1 MGNLAGIVD
10 TTTITRRCAMST
22 ETTAPRTTDEAP
34 SEEAILRRAR
44 GEVEDPIH
52 KVSYTFRRE
61 GSDLWVYTWMEDGA
75 NLPEHYHP
83 SLEEHWETV
92 EGAARVKLD
101 GVWRDLVA
109 ADGPV
114 LVARNVRHELRN
126 ESGGPTRMR
135 TRVTPAGRLEDFL
148 TESARAAREGLYN
161 ARNLPTS
168 FHGATWLADFALRFR
183 DETVMASP
191 PPALQRLTLPLLA
204 RFGRRS

>member
-1 MGNLAGIVD
+1 
-10 TTTITRRCAMST
+10 MST
-22 ETTAPRTTDEAP
+22 ETTAPRTSDEAR
-34 SEEAILRRAR
+34 SEEAILSRDR

-75 NLPEHYHP
+75 NLPEHFHP
-83 SLEEHWETV
+83 TLEEHWETV

-101 GVWRDLVA
+101 GVWRDLVP

-114 LVARNVRHELRN
+114 LVGRNVRHELSN
-126 ESGGPTRMR
+126 ESGAPTRMR

-168 FHGATWLADFALRFR
+168 FRGATWLADFALRFR
-183 DETVMASP
+183 DETVMTSP

-204 RFGRRS
+204 RFARRS

>member
-1 MGNLAGIVD
+1 MSSETIQRDGAG
-10 TTTITRRCAMST
+10 
-22 ETTAPRTTDEAP
+22 EAGT
-34 SEEAILRRAR
+34 EEAILNRAR

-52 KVSYTFRRE
+52 RVSYSFRHE

-75 NLPEHYHP
+75 HLPEHFHP
-83 SLEEHWETV
+83 TLEEHWETV
-92 EGAARVKLD
+92 EGKARVKLD
-101 GVWRDLVA
+101 GVWRDLVP

-114 LVARNVRHELRN
+114 LIARNVRHELRN
-126 ESGGPTRMR
+126 ESGALTRMR

-168 FHGATWLADFALRFR
+168 LRGAGWLAEFALRFR
-183 DETVMASP
+183 DETVMTSP

-204 RFGRRS
+204 RLSRRS